1 MISNFKQP
9 DLNAPRYREKVYS
22 FLNKETFNEFKEKYP
37 AYSNIDNEKLRS
49 IIKIFNT
56 RIWNAAIDNRD
67 GIELPKSLGY
77 LFIGTCKPPK
87 SVNMDYALSKK
98 YGKALQN
105 ENWET
110 DGHLG
115 KIFYTNYSSKY
126 KFKNR
131 DLWRFQGHRD
141 FKRTVA
147 KKYPE
152 NWTMYMNMIDKSRV
166 SHLYYRQDEKCAE
179 DLKTYNEFEF

>member
-115 KIFYTNYSSKY
+115 KIFYTVKKEAFFSQHN
-126 KFKNR
+126 
-131 DLWRFQGHRD
+131 HRNIE
-141 FKRTVA
+141 FLLGC
-147 KKYPE
+147 
-152 NWTMYMNMIDKSRV
+152 KSGMKSPYV
-166 SHLYYRQDEKCAE
+166 Y
-179 DLKTYNEFEF
+179 T